1 MEWWILLVI
10 IFGAALFLLG
20 VGMPVSFAF
29 IAVNMLG
36 AFILQGGDRAFHTLT
51 LSMYSSVST
60 FTLLPVPLFVLMGE
74 ILWHSRIGFRAIDV
88 LDKNLGKVPGRLS
101 ILTVLSGTVFA
112 ALSGSTMANT
122 ALLGTMLL
130 PEMDKRGYHRSMSMG
145 PIMASGGLAMIIPPS
160 ALAVILATIGKL
172 SIGKILIA
180 SVLPGI
186 ILAVLYIGYIV
197 IRCRMNPEMAPAY
210 LAARVPI
217 LERVVGLVVYIAPLG
232 IIIFLVSGVIV
243 IGVATPT
250 EAAALGCLGSAL
262 IAAAYG
268 ALSWEVVKKAVTGTV
283 YISVMMLAILVG
295 ALGFSQL
302 LAYSGASRGL
312 LEAVTNLPI
321 APILLIVAM
330 QLIVLVLGCFMEQIA
345 IMMITLPIFI
355 PLVLKLGYDP
365 IWFGVM
371 MLINLDL
378 ALLTPPFGLL
388 LFIMKGV
395 APPGTTMRE
404 IYMAGLPFVVLDI
417 VAIALILVFPEL
429 VHGVVDWAYPKGG
442 G

>member
-1 MEWWILLVI
+1 MEWWVLLII
-10 IFGAALFLLG
+10 IFAGAMALLATGLPVAFSFILVAVAG
-20 VGMPVSFAF
+20 VV
-29 IAVNMLG
+29 
-36 AFILQGGDRAFHTLT
+36 ILQGGGAAFNTMIV
-51 LSMYSSVST
+51 SMHATAAS
-60 FTLLPVPLFVLMGE
+60 FTLLPIPLFILMGE
-74 ILWHSRIGFRAIDV
+74 ILWQTKIATIA
-88 LDKNLGKVPGRLS
+88 LDAVDKMLGRVPGRLNV
-101 ILTVLSGTVFA
+101 LTVVSGAGFA
-112 ALSGSTMANT
+112 ALSGSSMANT

-180 SVLPGI
+180 SVLPGF
-186 ILAVLYIGYIV
+186 ILAALYIGYIV

-217 LERVVGLVVYIAPLG
+217 LERVVGLIVYIAPLG
-232 IIIFLVSGVIV
+232 IIIFLVTGVIV

-268 ALSWEVVKKAVTGTV
+268 SLTWDVIKKAVTGTV

-330 QLIVLVLGCFMEQIA
+330 QLIVMVLGCFMEQIA

-371 MLINLDL
+371 MLINLDM

-395 APPGTTMRE
+395 APPGTTMRQ
-404 IYMAGLPFVVLDI
+404 IYMAGLPFVVLDVI
-417 VAIALILVFPEL
+417 AIALILVFPDI
-429 VHGVVDWAYPKGG
+429 VHGAVDWAYPKGG
-442 G
+442 K